1 METSRKFWVMDYETL
16 VDCFIAVFRNIRD
29 DTDTKI
35 FVVSKLGDDFEEY
48 IQFLSDNIET
58 KDWHLG
64 FNNIAFDAQITEY
77 ILDNID
83 YLTPYPAEQRAN
95 FIYQYAQSV
104 INRTDRNEFLD
115 YPEWKFRIP
124 CMDVFR
130 INHWDNVA
138 KSCSLKW
145 AQYAMDWE
153 NVEEMPY
160 HHTKSVDS
168 FETLDE
174 IILYCI
180 NDVESTEKVFMLCL
194 DAIKLRIEIHKQ
206 YGIPCFSYPNTKIG
220 TELLL
225 KLYSDKT
232 GQDKR
237 VIRKLRTYRTSVA
250 FSDVIFPYISFE
262 TPEFQQL
269 LNEFKHFVTS
279 QSKGGFTKEFDFRGY
294 VFSYGQGGLHQCI
307 ESGVYKEDDDYII
320 IDADINSMYPSI
332 AIANKMYPA
341 HLGELFYQV
350 YKEDIVDI
358 RLTEKAKKEKGN
370 KTIVEG
376 YKEAAN
382 SCFGKSNEKT
392 SWLYDPMYFMRT
404 TVNGQL
410 LISMLI
416 EKILISIRGATL
428 LQSNTDGITVRILR
442 KDYEQYKQ
450 ICSDWEQQTKLGLEF
465 AEYSK
470 MVIRDVNNYISIY
483 TNGKTKC
490 KGAFEWE
497 PFEQYKP
504 SHIHKNKSFLIIPKA
519 LYQYF
524 VHGVSPKTTVE
535 SCKNIYDFCAGVK
548 SKGDWRFWEIGVE
561 NCEYFERPL
570 KKIVRYYI
578 SNRGSKIVKRNI
590 HDNREI
596 QTESGSVYQ
605 TIFNKYIQKDWEDY
619 NINYKYYINKIQ
631 DEIDNIENKISAT
644 INQQLTLF

>member
-29 DTDTKI
+29 DTDMRI
-35 FVVSKLGDDFEEY
+35 FVISKLGDDFEEY
-48 IQFLSDNIET
+48 IHFLQSNIES

-77 ILDNID
+77 ILDNVD
-83 YLTPYPAEQRAN
+83 YLAPYAPEQRAN

-104 INRTDRNEFLD
+104 INKTDRNEFLD
-115 YPEWKFRIP
+115 YPEWRFRIP

-130 INHWDNVA
+130 INHWDNVN

-145 AQYAMDWE
+145 AQYTMDWE
-153 NVEEMPY
+153 NIEEMPY
-160 HHTKSVDS
+160 HHSKSVES
-168 FETLDE
+168 FEVLDE

-194 DAIKLRIEIHKQ
+194 DAIKLRIEINKQ
-206 YGIPCFSYPNTKIG
+206 YDIPCFSYPNTKIG
-220 TELLL
+220 VELLL
-225 KLYSDKT
+225 KLYSDRT

-237 VIRKLRTYRTSVA
+237 AIRKLRTYHSSIA
-250 FSDVIFPYISFE
+250 FKDVIFPYIHFE

-269 LNEFKHFVTS
+269 LNEFKQIVTS
-279 QSKGGFTKEFDFRGY
+279 QSKGGFAKEFTFQGY
-294 VFSYGQGGLHQCI
+294 TFSYGQGGLHQCI
-307 ESGVYKEDDDYII
+307 KQGVYSIDEMYVIEDLDV
-320 IDADINSMYPSI
+320 SGMYPSI

-341 HLGELFYQV
+341 HLGESFYQV
-350 YKEDIVDI
+350 YKEDIVDV
-358 RLTEKAKKEKGN
+358 RLAEKAKKEKGN

-392 SWLYDPMYFMRT
+392 SWLYDLMYFMQT
-404 TVNGQL
+404 TINGQL
-410 LISMLI
+410 LISMLA
-416 EKILISIRGATL
+416 EKLLISIPNIQL
-428 LQSNTDGITVRILR
+428 LQSNTDGITVRMPR
-442 KDYEQYKQ
+442 QYLELYHQ
-450 ICSDWEQQTKLGLEF
+450 ICSDWEQQTGLSLEF
-465 AEYSK
+465 AEYSR
-470 MVIRDVNNYISIY
+470 IILRDVNNYISIY

-490 KGAFEWE
+490 KGTFEWE
-497 PFEQYKP
+497 PFEQYKA
-504 SHIHKNKSFLIIPKA
+504 SHIHKNKSCLIITKA

-524 VHGVSPKTTVE
+524 VNGVDPKITVE
-535 SCKNIYDFCAGVK
+535 KCKNIYDFCAGVK
-548 SKGDWRFWEIGVE
+548 SRGEWKFWEIGVE

-578 SNRGSKIVKRNI
+578 SNRGSKIVKRNV

-605 TIFNKYIQKDWEDY
+605 TIFNTYVAKDWDDY
-619 NINYKYYINKIQ
+619 NINYKYYLNKIQ
-631 DEIDNIENKISAT
+631 DEIDNIEKQTAT
-644 INQQLTLF
+644 TIKQQLTLF

>member
-1 METSRKFWVMDYETL
+1 
-16 VDCFIAVFRNIRD
+16 
-29 DTDTKI
+29 
-35 FVVSKLGDDFEEY
+35 
-48 IQFLSDNIET
+48 
-58 KDWHLG
+58 
-64 FNNIAFDAQITEY
+64 
-77 ILDNID
+77 
-83 YLTPYPAEQRAN
+83 
-95 FIYQYAQSV
+95 
-104 INRTDRNEFLD
+104 
-115 YPEWKFRIP
+115 
-124 CMDVFR
+124 
-130 INHWDNVA
+130 
-138 KSCSLKW
+138 
-145 AQYAMDWE
+145 
-153 NVEEMPY
+153 
-160 HHTKSVDS
+160 
-168 FETLDE
+168 
-174 IILYCI
+174 
-180 NDVESTEKVFMLCL
+180 
-194 DAIKLRIEIHKQ
+194 
-206 YGIPCFSYPNTKIG
+206 
-220 TELLL
+220 
-225 KLYSDKT
+225 
-232 GQDKR
+232 
-237 VIRKLRTYRTSVA
+237 
-250 FSDVIFPYISFE
+250 
-262 TPEFQQL
+262 
-269 LNEFKHFVTS
+269 
-279 QSKGGFTKEFDFRGY
+279 
-294 VFSYGQGGLHQCI
+294 
-307 ESGVYKEDDDYII
+307 
-320 IDADINSMYPSI
+320 MYPSI